1 MKLFCIVT
9 CFVFGNSHP
18 IVTSGSRVS
27 RAPPHHFS
35 PTFLNLHG
43 TKCKRVIRRNRNLY
57 FQPYSDIIRTEF
69 EDSTV
74 ITVAHRLNTVL
85 HSDKIMVMENGR
97 VVEFD
102 HPKILLEVLL
112 KIYVFFFQTIFRM
125 KARYSGKWFMNRK
138 IKMIF
143 SNKLV

>member
-1 MKLFCIVT
+1 M
-9 CFVFGNSHP
+9 
-18 IVTSGSRVS
+18 
-27 RAPPHHFS
+27 
-35 PTFLNLHG
+35 
-43 TKCKRVIRRNRNLY
+43 Y

-102 HPKILLEVLL
+102 HPKILLQVLL
-112 KIYVFFFQTIFRM
+112 KLYVFFLKTIFRM

>member
-1 MKLFCIVT
+1 M
-9 CFVFGNSHP
+9 
-18 IVTSGSRVS
+18 
-27 RAPPHHFS
+27 
-35 PTFLNLHG
+35 
-43 TKCKRVIRRNRNLY
+43 Y

-102 HPKILLEVLL
+102 HPKILLQVLL
-112 KIYVFFFQTIFRM
+112 NIYVFYFIRF
-125 KARYSGKWFMNRK
+125 
-138 IKMIF
+138 
-143 SNKLV
+143 LE